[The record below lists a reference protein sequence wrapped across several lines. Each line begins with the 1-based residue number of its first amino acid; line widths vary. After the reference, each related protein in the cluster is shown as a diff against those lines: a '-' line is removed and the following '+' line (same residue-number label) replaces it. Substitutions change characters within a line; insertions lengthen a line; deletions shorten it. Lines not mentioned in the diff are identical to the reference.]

1 MFETIDISSRKGNGF
16 KDLTG
21 EKFGRL
27 TVLGLSEKK
36 SGRKSYWVCEC
47 ECGNKKLVRSD
58 SLKRGQVQSCGCLKK
73 EQNKINLNRTTHG
86 DTPTGEHKRLWE
98 IWQGMKQRT
107 SNPNNKS
114 YARYGGRGISVCK
127 EWRESYTNFRD
138 WAFNNGYSDN
148 LTIERIDVNGDYC
161 PENCRWATAK
171 EQCNNRR
178 TNILIEWNGK
188 TQNIE
193 QWSEETGIPYKVLH
207 DRYKR
212 YGIEPPELFEPVNL
226 ITRKH
231 LGNSRD

>member
-1 MFETIDISSRKGNGF
+1 M
-16 KDLTG
+16 
-21 EKFGRL
+21 
-27 TVLGLSEKK
+27 
-36 SGRKSYWVCEC
+36 
-47 ECGNKKLVRSD
+47 
-58 SLKRGQVQSCGCLKK
+58 KK
-73 EQNKINLNRTTHG
+73 EQNRINLDRTTHG

-107 SNPNNKS
+107 SNLNNKS

-178 TNILIEWNGK
+178 TNVLIEWNGK

-193 QWSEETGIPYKVLH
+193 QWSNETGIPYKVLH

-212 YGIEPPELFEPVNL
+212 YGIKPPELFEPVNL

>member
-1 MFETIDISSRKGNGF
+1 MFETIDISNRKGNGF
-16 KDLTG
+16 NDLTG
-21 EKFGRL
+21 KKFGRL

-47 ECGNKKLVRSD
+47 DCGNKKLVRSD
-58 SLKRGQVQSCGCLKK
+58 SLKRGQVQSCDRKKK
-73 EQNKINLNRTTHG
+73 EQNKINLDRTTHG

-98 IWQGMKQRT
+98 IWQGIKQRT

-114 YARYGGRGISVCK
+114 YARYGGRGISVCE
-127 EWRESYTNFRD
+127 EWRENYVNFRD
-138 WAFNNGYSDN
+138 WALNNGYSDN

-161 PENCRWATAK
+161 PENCRWATVK

-178 TNILIEWNGK
+178 TNVLIEWNGK

-193 QWSEETGIPYKVLH
+193 RWSEETGIPYKILH
-207 DRYKR
+207 DRYRR
-212 YGIEPPELFEPVNL
+212 YGIKPPELFEPVNL